1 MLKLVHSIEAVRN
14 RITFTYR
21 GYVLELTPVCSGWQ
35 VTVYPRRAELPI
47 LSRTD
52 FVARDKE
59 RAMDQARKRVDW
71 ATQPHR
77 SEEAKPLLLP
87 TLSTAS
93 TP

>member
-1 MLKLVHSIEAVRN
+1 MLKLVHATGAVRN

-35 VTVYPRRAELPI
+35 VEVYPRRADLPI

-59 RAMDQARKRVDW
+59 SAMDQARKRVDW
-71 ATQPHR
+71 A
-77 SEEAKPLLLP
+77 LLC
-87 TLSTAS
+87 
-93 TP
+93 

>member
-21 GYVLELTPVCSGWQ
+21 GYVLELMPVCAGWQ
-35 VTVYPRRAELPI
+35 VGVAPGRVDLPI

-59 RAMDQARKRVDW
+59 SAMDQARKRVDW
-71 ATQPHR
+71 A
-77 SEEAKPLLLP
+77 LLC
-87 TLSTAS
+87 
-93 TP
+93 